1 MRSSAELEI
10 MRLHNMTSFDEGYSL
25 RELSLIEREIKSV
38 LERYFYI
45 ENKSIEILF
54 SKSDGEIT
62 VRIK

>member
-38 LERYFYI
+38 LERYFYV

-54 SKSDGEIT
+54 SKNDGEIT